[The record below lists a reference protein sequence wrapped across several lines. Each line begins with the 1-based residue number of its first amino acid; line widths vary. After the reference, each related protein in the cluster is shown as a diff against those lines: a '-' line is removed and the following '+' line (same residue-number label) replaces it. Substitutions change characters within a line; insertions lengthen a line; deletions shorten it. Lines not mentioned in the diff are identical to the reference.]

1 MARYKTTSALNYRCL
16 LEDNRKKVM
25 DLLIR
30 DYTPTDYYNL
40 SCLLAK
46 VYGSHIGKDTLEEK
60 YITDEREILVAAI
73 DGDKIV
79 GCVFTEVQ
87 EDFIRP
93 RRVMYVTYV
102 AVDEAYRKLGIGRKL
117 MGRIENMC
125 IEKDCS
131 AIELTSADFRT
142 GAHAF
147 YESIGFSKK
156 KTTVFIKEL

>member
-1 MARYKTTSALNYRCL
+1 
-16 LEDNRKKVM
+16 M

-30 DYTPTDYYNL
+30 GYTPTDYYDL
-40 SCLLAK
+40 SRLLAK

-60 YITDEREILVAAI
+60 YITDEREILVATI
-73 DGDKIV
+73 DGDKIA

-93 RRVMYVTYV
+93 RRIMYVTYV

-117 MGRIENMC
+117 IDRVETLCTENV
-125 IEKDCS
+125 CS

-142 GAHAF
+142 DAHIF
-147 YESIGFSKK
+147 YEAIGFSKK
-156 KTTVFIKEL
+156 NTTVFIKEL